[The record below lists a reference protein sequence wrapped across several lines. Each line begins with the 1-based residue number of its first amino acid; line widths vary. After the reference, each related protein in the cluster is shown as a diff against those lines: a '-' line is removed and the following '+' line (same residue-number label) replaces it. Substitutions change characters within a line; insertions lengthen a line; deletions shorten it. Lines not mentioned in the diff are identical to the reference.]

1 MHFAP
6 LKPPRCGQYRN
17 IYQEDPSPGA
27 FARKRLV
34 MIFFLK
40 NIFGQIFGSLS
51 LCSETLKDHRLNVK
65 SQVLTMQTQPE
76 KKAAGDGG

>member
-34 MIFFLK
+34 MIFLEKHFWADIWLFK
-40 NIFGQIFGSLS
+40 FVFRNSKRSQIK
-51 LCSETLKDHRLNVK
+51 C
-65 SQVLTMQTQPE
+65 QVTGPDNANAAR
-76 KKAAGDGG
+76 KKTAGDGV